1 MGLLLRAVFGSSHT
15 IIYVLFSCTFSHIFR
30 MFVKEIVRI
39 DLFVSKMQASTRA
52 SPWSSL
58 TVEAFAMRAVSR
70 RTVLLHLQQ
79 QWVSASSLLQGSC
92 RSCSHWRSSVQTWD
106 CFSWNIETF
115 NGFNGRFAWH
125 WGSEEEQRGYLH
137 LQKGLRAPAANWW
150 MILKMIKH
158 EARRRRRG
166 RSRTRARK
174 EKIWKILYVLYIY
187 IKKKQPEAEALWL
200 WELRWDA
207 WWHNSITMVLCGLQA
222 LCQLTFCCAVHEV
235 CSLLESRSQIR
246 CILELASLADRIQ
259 HDTHTHTNTM
269 VRTAC
274 RASNWIF
281 HIDSNYHVIARD
293 MSGGFL
299 S

>member
-1 MGLLLRAVFGSSHT
+1 MGLFATSGFRKLSYN
-15 IIYVLFSCTFSHIFR
+15 YVLFSCIFSHIFR
-30 MFVKEIVRI
+30 MLVKEIVRI

-137 LQKGLRAPAANWW
+137 LQKGLHAPAANRW
-150 MILKMIKH
+150 MILKMIKY

-174 EKIWKILYVLYIY
+174 EKIWKMILYILYI
-187 IKKKQPEAEALWL
+187 
-200 WELRWDA
+200 
-207 WWHNSITMVLCGLQA
+207 H
-222 LCQLTFCCAVHEV
+222 
-235 CSLLESRSQIR
+235 
-246 CILELASLADRIQ
+246 
-259 HDTHTHTNTM
+259 
-269 VRTAC
+269 
-274 RASNWIF
+274 
-281 HIDSNYHVIARD
+281 
-293 MSGGFL
+293 
-299 S
+299 

>member
-92 RSCSHWRSSVQTWD
+92 RSCSHRRSSVQTWD

-259 HDTHTHTNTM
+259 HDTHTHTQTPWSEQHVEHPIEFSTSIPTTM
-269 VRTAC
+269 LLQETC
-274 RASNWIF
+274 PE
-281 HIDSNYHVIARD
+281 
-293 MSGGFL
+293 GF
-299 S
+299 